1 MPDVAQER
9 RTGRDRRNASAT
21 MDRQLDELARMV
33 DRIAWRVLEDG
44 DFDETEAVRDLDAL
58 HLKIDGK
65 PCQPVEP
72 E

>member
-1 MPDVAQER
+1 MPAVTPSDP
-9 RTGRDRRNASAT
+9 SAA
-21 MDRQLDELARMV
+21 MDTIIAELARMV

-44 DFDETEAVRDLDAL
+44 DYDEYEAMRDLDAL